1 MPMLDQFAPIL
12 VLIAIVVGFTI
23 LMLGGTFFLG
33 PKRRPDIE
41 KQIPY
46 ECGVRPDDQVTTKYP
61 VKFYLTA
68 ILFILFDIEV
78 IFLYPWA
85 LIYSD
90 FLKQGPFIFLEMV
103 AFMAIL
109 TFGLFYVWKAN
120 ALDWE

>member
-1 MPMLDQFAPIL
+1 MIEQFAPIL
-12 VLIAIVVGFTI
+12 VLIVVVVLFVFA
-23 LMLGGTFFLG
+23 MLGVTNFLG
-33 PKRRPDIE
+33 PKRLPLPA

-46 ECGVRPDDQVTTKYP
+46 ECGVPGDSRASTRFS

-68 ILFILFDIEV
+68 ILFILFDIEI

-85 LIYSD
+85 LVYND
-90 FLKQGPFIFLEMV
+90 FLKQGSFIYFEMV
-103 AFMAIL
+103 TFMVIL

>member
-1 MPMLDQFAPIL
+1 MLNQLLPVL
-12 VLIAIVVGFTI
+12 VLTAVVVGFVVVS
-23 LMLGGTFFLG
+23 LGLTFLAG
-33 PKRRPDIE
+33 PKRRPLPD

-46 ECGVRPDDQVTTKYP
+46 ECGIRGQETQTTKLP

-90 FLKQGPFIFLEMV
+90 FLKQSAFIFFEMV
-103 AFMAIL
+103 IFLFIL
-109 TFGLFYVWKAN
+109 TFGLFYVWKAH
-120 ALDWE
+120 ALDWD